1 MPAVGGVEVID
12 LGFVAN
18 EALLIHRFV
27 KPTTTARE
35 VDQCDT
41 AGEAALGVAM
51 HNVEAADA
59 TEGAH
64 ANIRLVGIAVVEA
77 GAAVSLDDIVA
88 TDSVGRGITG
98 VSTNLQLGKAI
109 GAAAAAGDLF
119 AVLLANPNAQI
130 AVP

>member
-1 MPAVGGVEVID
+1 MAAVGGVEVID

-27 KPTTTARE
+27 KATSTARE
-35 VDQCDT
+35 VDQCGV
-41 AGEAALGVAM
+41 AGEAALGVAQ

-59 TEGAH
+59 ASGAH

-77 GAAVSLDDIVA
+77 GAAVTLMDIVV
-88 TDSVGRGITG
+88 TDSVGRGVTG
-98 VSTNLQLGKAI
+98 TSTDLQLGLAL
-109 GAAAAAGDLF
+109 GAAGAAGDLF
-119 AVLLANPNAQI
+119 AVLLASPNAQI

>member
-1 MPAVGGVEVID
+1 MAAVGGVEVID

-35 VDQCDT
+35 VDQCDS
-41 AGEAALGVAM
+41 AGEAALGVAQ
-51 HNVEAADA
+51 HAVEAADA
-59 TEGAH
+59 ANGAH
-64 ANIRLVGIAVVEA
+64 VNIRLVGIAVVEA
-77 GAAVSLDDIVA
+77 GAAVSLDDIIA
-88 TDSVGRGITG
+88 TDAVGRGITG
-98 VSTNLQLGKAI
+98 VSTNLQLGKAL

>member
-1 MPAVGGVEVID
+1 MAAVGGVEVID

-27 KPTTTARE
+27 KATTVARE

-41 AGEAALGVAM
+41 QGEAALGVAQ
-51 HNVEAADA
+51 HAVSAADA
-59 TEGAH
+59 ASGAH

-77 GAAVSLDDIVA
+77 GAAVSLDDIVV

-98 VSTNLQLGKAI
+98 ATTNLQLGLAL
-109 GAAAAAGDLF
+109 GAAAGAGDLF